1 MEEASACFSSPQAML
16 WASASLRCILLLL
29 AAAIGPPGV
38 LSEGY
43 VGCLFSDRLCL
54 DEVEWCYDDYVFG
67 RCLPGTGDVDEDDVY
82 RYTLTKETVHQL
94 SQELKR
100 LFALGYRW
108 SHAYTQ
114 CRLQAMLYATRNDL
128 PFDVNACY
136 HLVDQDLEGALKA
149 LEGEEQIDPKEV
161 AIVKFTPSAEN
172 PNAQYADEVYYP
184 PNTDE
189 KAAIR
194 DIILP
199 QDAVDI
205 YDMEDPYADIA
216 LQKRTWIPQIRRR
229 SIPLPPPINI
239 PNRFEMAKRDKLEFL
254 HAIRPPNRLPFDD
267 NRLSSQREPSTP
279 EVTPDDLEEFYPMM
293 NFIYNLKTTTEDF
306 RNLPVKDRY
315 RKLMSLLD
323 EFGTIERPEDI
334 GVDSLLNRQV
344 GSEEDEEEN
353 REEGASL
360 PERFAMA
367 YNTPDNFKAAW
378 ETRDMLDE
386 DIPESRVYI
395 DEADEDYPEEY
406 GSGAHTE
413 PDEIFREL
421 KQLHKHEREE
431 EEERQRSGY
440 SNDEEIFRELK
451 QMRKNDDDT
460 SFTGIPNK
468 FDKSGNLLDASGLYT
483 EGGVLHAPKSKVSND
498 LNTEDSLKENLDELL
513 NEYRLGF
520 QRPERLDVKKP
531 GPMFDTQR
539 TTSSPTSETKDVI
552 LPSMIK
558 KEPRGAHPNP
568 SHEVYDVDTDYVF
581 VGFRNSVQMWRQGD
595 EIIQNISKLLNLD
608 PGTLDS
614 GRVDRNEVT
623 FKVHPNKHNL
633 NASEVARRIVMIRD
647 DLKKST
653 GVEITAVGVGDKVKT
668 ILVNHFDSK
677 NEFYIILFTIC
688 GILGALIIASLLL
701 IIIRR
706 HVVSKEKLHNL
717 TKPDTEASKDYQ
729 DLCRARMA
737 VKGQTPGETIHGR
750 VTSLSKESEQSPS
763 SRSSTSSWSEEPAL
777 HNMDISTGH
786 MVLSYMEDHLK
797 NKDRLDQEWVALCAY
812 IAEPC
817 ETSIALKKENVNK
830 NRCKTV
836 LPYDHSR
843 VVLNELSNATGS
855 DYINASSIT
864 DHDPRNPAYIATQG
878 PLPHTAPDFWQ
889 LIWEQGAVVIVMLS
903 RLTEGDIAMCHR
915 YWPEEGS
922 EVYHIYEVHLVSEHI
937 WCDDYLVRSFYLK
950 NIRTGET
957 RTVTQFHFLSWPEA
971 NVPSSTKA
979 LLEFRR
985 KVNKSYRG
993 RSCPIVVHCSD
1004 GAGRTGT
1011 YCLIDM
1017 VLSRMA
1023 KGAKE
1028 IDIAATLEH
1037 LRDQRPRM
1045 VATKQQ
1051 FEFVLTAVAEEVHAI
1066 LKALPPQPA
1075 PIPQEKEKE
1084 TK

>member
-1 MEEASACFSSPQAML
+1 
-16 WASASLRCILLLL
+16 ASL
-29 AAAIGPPGV
+29 
-38 LSEGY
+38 
-43 VGCLFSDRLCL
+43 
-54 DEVEWCYDDYVFG
+54 
-67 RCLPGTGDVDEDDVY
+67 
-82 RYTLTKETVHQL
+82 
-94 SQELKR
+94 
-100 LFALGYRW
+100 
-108 SHAYTQ
+108 
-114 CRLQAMLYATRNDL
+114 
-128 PFDVNACY
+128 PFEVNACY

-149 LEGEEQIDPKEV
+149 LEGEEQVDPREM

-184 PNTDE
+184 PVPDE

-199 QDAVDI
+199 QDAIDI
-205 YDMEDPYADIA
+205 FDMEDPYADYSV
-216 LQKRTWIPQIRRR
+216 QKRTWIPQMRRR
-229 SIPLPPPINI
+229 SVPLATSINL
-239 PNRFEMAKRDKLEFL
+239 PSRFRMMEAKRDKLEFL
-254 HAIRPPNRLPFDD
+254 RANHLPNRLPFQE
-267 NRLSSQREPSTP
+267 NRRPLPKDIDTSTP
-279 EVTPDDLEEFYPMM
+279 EVTPDDLEEFYPMV
-293 NFIYNLKTTTEDF
+293 NYIYRLKATTQDF
-306 RNLPVKDRY
+306 RDLPMNDKY
-315 RKLMSLLD
+315 QKLKSLLD
-323 EFGTIERPEDI
+323 DFSTIERPEDI
-334 GVDSLLNRQV
+334 DINDLLTRQI
-344 GSEEDEEEN
+344 SNEDEEEDN
-353 REEGASL
+353 LAEGASL
-360 PERFAMA
+360 PERFMMT
-367 YNTPDNFKAAW
+367 YNTPDNFRAGW
-378 ETRDMLDE
+378 ESRDLLDD

-395 DEADEDYPEEY
+395 DETDEDYPEEY

-413 PDEIFREL
+413 SDEIFREL
-421 KQLHKHEREE
+421 KQLRKHERGE
-431 EEERQRSGY
+431 EEERQTSGY
-440 SNDEEIFRELK
+440 SNDDEIFRELK
-451 QMRKNDDDT
+451 QMRKNEDT
-460 SFTGIPNK
+460 NFTGIPKK
-468 FDKSGNLLDASGLYT
+468 FANTGKIVDTSGLYT
-483 EGGVLHAPKSKVSND
+483 EGGVVYAPKSKVSDD

-513 NEYRLGF
+513 DEYRLGF

-531 GPMFDTQR
+531 GPMFDSQR
-539 TTSSPTSETKDVI
+539 TTNMPTSEAQDVI
-552 LPSMIK
+552 LPSMMK

-595 EIIQNISKLLNLD
+595 EIIQNISKLLNLE

-668 ILVNHFDSK
+668 VLVSHFDSK
-677 NEFYIILFTIC
+677 NEFYITPFAIF
-688 GILGALIIASLLL
+688 GIVGALIIASLLL
-701 IIIRR
+701 VIIRR
-706 HVVSKEKLHNL
+706 HVVSKEKLHSL

-737 VKGQTPGETIHGR
+737 IKGQTPGETIHGR

-786 MVLSYMEDHLK
+786 MVLSYMEDHLR

-903 RLTEGDIAMCHR
+903 RLTEGDVAMCHR

-971 NVPSSTKA
+971 SVPSSTKA